1 MSTQKV
7 VTTTAENKL
16 GEMVAFRNCTT
27 PQTNVI
33 EIYDALK
40 YKHQPF
46 KKRKICSTQ
55 THPPDSIPTCLAM
68 SSA

>member
-1 MSTQKV
+1 MMSTQKV

-16 GEMVAFRNCTT
+16 GETVAFRNCTT
-27 PQTNVI
+27 PKVKMA

-46 KKRKICSTQ
+46 KRRKNCST
-55 THPPDSIPTCLAM
+55 
-68 SSA
+68 